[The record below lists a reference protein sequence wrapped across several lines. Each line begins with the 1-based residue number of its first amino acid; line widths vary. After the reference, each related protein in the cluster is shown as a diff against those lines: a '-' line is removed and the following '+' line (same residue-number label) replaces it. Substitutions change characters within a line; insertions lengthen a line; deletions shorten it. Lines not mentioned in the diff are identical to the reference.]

1 MIAGMPHA
9 APAPAVA
16 PASAPAPAG
25 PCLVT
30 GFEPFGGEAIN
41 PSWEIARALHGQVIG
56 GLPVVAVQLPCV
68 FETSLPALR
77 AAIRR
82 HRPRAVLAL
91 GLAGSRSAIS
101 LERVALNL
109 TDARI
114 PDNADAQPV
123 DQPVIAGAPAA
134 YFTRL
139 PVKALARRLQAA
151 GLPAELSFS
160 AGSFVCNQVFFG
172 LMHALRRR
180 PGVPAGFIHVPPLP
194 EQAASHPG
202 SRPLPLDAQRQ
213 GIAELV
219 AALAEGTVELQT
231 AGGRID

>member
-1 MIAGMPHA
+1 MHPTADESGPA
-9 APAPAVA
+9 AA
-16 PASAPAPAG
+16 

-41 PSWEIARALHGQVIG
+41 PSWEIARALQGRVIG
-56 GLPVVAVQLPCV
+56 GWPVVAVQLPCV
-68 FETSLPALR
+68 FDTALPALR
-77 AAIRR
+77 AALHR

-101 LERVALNL
+101 LERVAVNL
-109 TDARI
+109 CDARI
-114 PDNADAQPV
+114 PDNAGAQPV
-123 DQPVIAGAPAA
+123 DRPVIAGAPAA

-151 GLPAELSFS
+151 GWPAELSFS

-180 PGVPAGFIHVPPLP
+180 PGVPAGFVHVPPLP
-194 EQAASHPG
+194 AQAAAHPG
-202 SRPLPLDAQRQ
+202 SQPLALADQLQA
-213 GIAELV
+213 IAELV
-219 AALAEGTVELQT
+219 AALAEGTGELAT
-231 AGGRID
+231 PGGRID

>member
-1 MIAGMPHA
+1 MPHTAPDRPA
-9 APAPAVA
+9 APAD
-16 PASAPAPAG
+16 AG

-41 PSWEIARALHGQVIG
+41 PSWEIARALDGQVIG
-56 GLPVVAVQLPCV
+56 GWPVVAVQLPCV
-68 FETSLPALR
+68 FAASLPALR

-101 LERVALNL
+101 LERVAVNFS
-109 TDARI
+109 DARI
-114 PDNADAQPV
+114 PDNAGAQPV
-123 DQPVIAGAPAA
+123 DLPVIAGAPAA

-139 PVKALARRLQAA
+139 PVKALAARLQAA
-151 GLPAELSFS
+151 DLPAEVSFT

-172 LMHALRRR
+172 LMHALKRR

-194 EQAASHPG
+194 AQAAAHPG
-202 SRPLPLDAQRQ
+202 SRPLALEAQVRALQ
-213 GIAELV
+213 TVI
-219 AALAEGTVELQT
+219 AALAAGTAELAA